1 MTSNKYQ
8 VIMAHAKRRKAEL
21 TEGTKEFNEARRK
34 ELQELAAQADLEA
47 DRRRKRGRQPLR
59 ELYQID
65 VNLKRAAQTPEN
77 FGALNANN

>member
-8 VIMAHAKRRKAEL
+8 VILAHAKRRKAEK

-34 ELQELAAQADLEA
+34 ALQELAAQADLELE
-47 DRRRKRGRQPLR
+47 RRRKRGRKPLR
-59 ELYQID
+59 EVYQID
-65 VNLKRAAQTPEN
+65 VNLKRATPTPEN